1 MANGGKIAQRGFIFQ
16 SIIAMIECLDRSDWD
31 AIKVEPE
38 TVNDKVDIMF
48 YRNGRILSAIQVKS
62 KTLGLQKR
70 YVFALS
76 VNSLVRILLSAI
88 LK

>member
-1 MANGGKIAQRGFIFQ
+1 MANGGRIAQRGFIFQ

-62 KTLGLQKR
+62 EMGEFCLPFRLSPALIHLGN
-70 YVFALS
+70 VM
-76 VNSLVRILLSAI
+76 
-88 LK
+88 